1 MKTVIIASLNP
12 AKINAVKSAF
22 EAAFP
27 QQEFDFKGVS
37 VASGVA
43 DQPMS
48 NEETYQGA
56 VNRVCNAT
64 QAIPEGDFYV
74 GLEAGIEGNV
84 TFAWMVIES
93 NGQRGE
99 SRSASLMLPPQ
110 VIEKLAHANELGD
123 VMDEVFGTDNIKQKG
138 GAIGL
143 LTHNQLTRSSV
154 YHQALILALIP
165 FVNQNTSQF
174 NNLKQSE
181 IGDSDNHITESKNAS
196 RG

>member
-165 FVNQNTSQF
+165 FVNPEHF
-174 NNLKQSE
+174 PR
-181 IGDSDNHITESKNAS
+181 D
-196 RG
+196 

>member
-1 MKTVIIASLNP
+1 MKTVTIASLNP

-48 NEETYQGA
+48 NQETYQGA
-56 VNRVCNAT
+56 INRVHNAA
-64 QAIPEGDFYV
+64 QAIPNSNFYV
-74 GLEAGIEGNV
+74 GLEAGIEDNV

-165 FVNQNTSQF
+165 FVNPEHF
-174 NNLKQSE
+174 P
-181 IGDSDNHITESKNAS
+181 NH
-196 RG
+196 

>member
-64 QAIPEGDFYV
+64 QAISEGDFYV

-165 FVNQNTSQF
+165 FVNPEHFPS
-174 NNLKQSE
+174 
-181 IGDSDNHITESKNAS
+181 H
-196 RG
+196 